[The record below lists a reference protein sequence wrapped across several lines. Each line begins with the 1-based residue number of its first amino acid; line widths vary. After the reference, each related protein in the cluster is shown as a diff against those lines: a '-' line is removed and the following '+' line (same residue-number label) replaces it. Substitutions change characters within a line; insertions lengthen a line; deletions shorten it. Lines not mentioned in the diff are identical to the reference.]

1 MLVAPVGALSRF
13 TLRQAGCL
21 PLQSTMLPNIK
32 QLTLPDLIL
41 NRKGTLTF
49 RIILAA
55 FGTALR
61 LFFRRI
67 ETVNADVVPDG
78 TGVIF
83 VMNHPNGLIDPALV
97 FVALPRKISFLAKS
111 TLFRMPVISFLLRT
125 VEALPLYRRI
135 DAGEDVSKNQKTFEL
150 CRELLQKGGSIALFP
165 EGVSHNSPKMLPAKT
180 GAARIALG
188 AVSVTTGE
196 QPLDLR
202 IVPVGLFYTSK
213 TTFRSEALLHFGEPF
228 KVDAVSVSDEGQP
241 DREAVKKLTTQIE
254 AALRSVTLNA
264 ETESDLHTARMAEE
278 ILASAEPE
286 GTLGEKLE
294 FLKKFVAEASETDGD
309 AGDAALRKRVV
320 DYDKKLDENGI
331 EPEHLSL
338 AQYSRFSVTRQAI
351 ILSLPLI
358 LMSPL
363 AIAGTILHYPAYRL
377 CGFVANRMSK
387 HGADDIASTVKVLA
401 GMVFIPL
408 TWLITAVTIY
418 YFLGW
423 RSALLSVPLA
433 IVCGY
438 VALHTSEEIEEL
450 RGWAKAIWMFLT
462 RREAFLR
469 MFVERRELQHELREF
484 DL

>member
-1 MLVAPVGALSRF
+1 MP
-13 TLRQAGCL
+13 LR
-21 PLQSTMLPNIK
+21 IK
-32 QLTLPDLIL
+32 QLTLSDLIL
-41 NRKGTLTF
+41 RRTGTPVF
-49 RIILAA
+49 RLVLAA

-67 ETVNADVVPDG
+67 ETVNADVVTSG

-125 VEALPLYRRI
+125 VEALPLYRKI

-165 EGVSHNSPKMLPAKT
+165 EGVSHNSPKLLPAKT

-188 AVSVTTGE
+188 AVSVTSDDN
-196 QPLDLR
+196 PLDLR
-202 IVPVGLFYTSK
+202 VVPVGLFYTSK

-228 KVDAVSVSDEGQP
+228 HIERTELDSEGQP
-241 DREAVKKLTTQIE
+241 DREAVKTLTARIE
-254 AALRSVTLNA
+254 AALLDVTLNA
-264 ETESDLHTARMAEE
+264 ESDADLHSAKLAEE
-278 ILASAEPE
+278 IYASAQANEN
-286 GTLGEKLE
+286 LGEKLE
-294 FLKKFVAEASETDGD
+294 FLKKFVAEASETGGD
-309 AGDAALRKRVV
+309 ANDAALRKRII

-338 AQYSRFSVTRQAI
+338 AQFSRGSVIRQAV
-351 ILSLPLI
+351 LMSTPLI
-358 LMSPL
+358 LLSPL
-363 AIAGTILHYPAYRL
+363 ALVGTILHYPAYRL
-377 CGFVANRMSK
+377 SGLFAKRMSS
-387 HGADDIASTVKVLA
+387 HGADDIKSTVKVLA
-401 GMVFIPL
+401 GMVFMPL
-408 TWLITAVTIY
+408 TWLITAGVVY
-418 YFLGW
+418 YILGW
-423 RSALLSVPLA
+423 KSALLSVPLS

-438 VALHTSEEIEEL
+438 VALHTSEEVEEL
-450 RGWAKAIWMFLT
+450 RGWAKAIWLFLT

-484 DL
+484 D